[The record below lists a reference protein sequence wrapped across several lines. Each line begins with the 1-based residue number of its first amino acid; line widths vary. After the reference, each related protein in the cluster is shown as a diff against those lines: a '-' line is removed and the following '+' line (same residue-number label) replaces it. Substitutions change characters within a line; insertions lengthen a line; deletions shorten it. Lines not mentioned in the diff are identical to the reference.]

1 MPNFG
6 LGEWLIV
13 LLIILVLFGATRV
26 PALMKGLGKGVRE
39 FKKGV
44 SGEDEEDEDKNKDK
58 KEEGKK

>member
-44 SGEDEEDEDKNKDK
+44 SGEDEEDENKDK

>member
-44 SGEDEEDEDKNKDK
+44 SGEDEEEEEKDK

>member
-13 LLIILVLFGATRV
+13 LLIILVLFGATRI

-44 SGEDEEDEDKNKDK
+44 SGEDDEEEPKDK

>member
-44 SGEDEEDEDKNKDK
+44 SGEDEEEEDKDKDK

>member
-44 SGEDEEDEDKNKDK
+44 SGEDEEEEDKDK

>member
-13 LLIILVLFGATRV
+13 LLIILVLFGATRI

-39 FKKGV
+39 FKKGIN
-44 SGEDEEDEDKNKDK
+44 GEDEEEEPKDK
-58 KEEGKK
+58 KEEGKNK